1 MDERLFSYGTLQLE
15 TVQIAQFGRRLDG
28 VADALVGW
36 RRDMVEITDPDVLAT
51 SGERYHPI
59 VRETGDPDDGVPGL
73 VFTVSAWELER
84 ADAYEVDDYVR
95 VRVKLRSGMDAWVY
109 VAA

>member
-1 MDERLFSYGTLQLE
+1 MTERLFSYGTLQLE
-15 TVQIAQFGRRLDG
+15 AVQIAQFGRRLVG

-36 RRDMVEITDPDVLAT
+36 RRDLLEIVDPAVIAS

-59 VRETGDPDDGVPGL
+59 VRQTGDPADAVTGI
-73 VFTVSAWELER
+73 VFAVSEQDLR
-84 ADAYEVDDYVR
+84 GADAYEVDDYVR
-95 VRVKLRSGMDAWVY
+95 IRTTLRSGIDAWVY